1 MIQIKCSCFVNEVSF
16 ILWILLIYGY
26 SFIKESLPVIVFFVW
41 EDIFRQEMNH
51 RRVNFFLLSFPN
63 CFVRQSNEI
72 SVKDWT
78 FYCYINWL
86 IIQSIFIFSTL
97 LVICMKGSYVY
108 SGEVGEN
115 CWDNNIPMKTIPPLA
130 TWMTIN
136 NFSTWVKCHRLEL

>member
-1 MIQIKCSCFVNEVSF
+1 MLCKWSF
-16 ILWILLIYGY
+16 IYSLNFVDIWLFIYQGKFTRY
-26 SFIKESLPVIVFFVW
+26 CFFCMRRYFSARNESS
-41 EDIFRQEMNH
+41 ESK
-51 RRVNFFLLSFPN
+51 FFLLSFPN